1 MPCYENCK
9 LGANWYRAKGRY
21 RTRLSGYVP
30 FPGDI
35 IFFTNSNNFYYHTGI
50 VEFVKDGVVHTIE
63 GNSNDCVR
71 RVEYSIID
79 SKINGY
85 GVNGGII
92 SPINNA
98 NDKLEAKQ
106 TLYIVIQYDFIT

>member
-1 MPCYENCK
+1 M
-9 LGANWYRAKGRY
+9 
-21 RTRLSGYVP
+21 
-30 FPGDI
+30 
-35 IFFTNSNNFYYHTGI
+35 
-50 VEFVKDGVVHTIE
+50 KDGVVHTIE